1 MSTSDESRQQ
11 LKLLRVIGFGGLVT
25 VIATAVA
32 IAQYQEK
39 NQLNI
44 DYLRSQLDDV
54 QLQLRELN
62 AIDNDLRVIR
72 YQTEDNTRRI
82 AKMEEKTDAH

>member
-25 VIATAVA
+25 VITAAVA

-44 DYLRSQLDDV
+44 EYLKTQMTDIQHKLDA
-54 QLQLRELN
+54 LPEMG
-62 AIDNDLRVIR
+62 
-72 YQTEDNTRRI
+72 ERI
-82 AKMEEKTDAH
+82 ARLEEKTDAH